1 MYGKFQNFLQETLG
15 EIRANNLYKNER
27 IISSPQKPRLTLAN
41 GQELLNMCANNYLG
55 LADHP
60 EIVKAAS
67 EAMERYGFGLGSVR
81 FICGTQE
88 LHKELEAQVAAFTG
102 MDDAILYSSCFDA
115 NGGLFETLLGPED
128 AVISDA
134 LNHAS
139 IIDGIR
145 LCKAQR
151 LRYANGDMEDLENK
165 LKEAAN
171 ARFRLIA
178 TDGVFSMDGTIA
190 PLKEICDLAERYDA
204 LVMVDDSHAAGFMGE
219 NGRGSLEYR
228 GVLGR
233 VDIVTGTFGKALGGA
248 GGGYTAGHKEI
259 IELLR
264 QRSRPYLFSNS
275 LSPAVAGA
283 ALKALEIVKREPE
296 RRKHIAMLAARFRKG
311 LEDAGFTLKPGEHPI
326 IPVMIGDAGKAAAMA
341 EALLKYGVYAIG
353 FSFPVVPR
361 NEARIRTQLSAAH
374 TVEDID
380 FAIEAFRKAGHDI
393 LGI

>member
-1 MYGKFQNFLQETLG
+1 
-15 EIRANNLYKNER
+15 
-27 IISSPQKPRLTLAN
+27 
-41 GQELLNMCANNYLG
+41 
-55 LADHP
+55 
-60 EIVKAAS
+60 
-67 EAMERYGFGLGSVR
+67 
-81 FICGTQE
+81 
-88 LHKELEAQVAAFTG
+88 

-128 AVISDA
+128 AIISDA

-151 LRYANGDMEDLENK
+151 YRYANGDMEDLESK
-165 LKEAAN
+165 LKEASG
-171 ARFRLIA
+171 ARFKLIA

-190 PLKEICDLAERYDA
+190 PLQEICDLAERYDA
-204 LVMVDDSHAAGFMGE
+204 LVMVDDSHAAGFMGA
-219 NGRGSLEYR
+219 NGRGSIEYR
-228 GVLGR
+228 NVLGR

-248 GGGYTAGHKEI
+248 GGGYTAGRKEI

-296 RRKHIAMLAARFRKG
+296 RRAHIALLAARFRKG
-311 LEDAGFTLKPGEHPI
+311 LEEAGFTLKPGEHPI
-326 IPVMIGDAGKAAAMA
+326 IPVMIGDAGKAVAMA
-341 EALLKYGVYAIG
+341 ESLLEYGVYAIG

-361 NEARIRTQLSAAH
+361 GEARIRTQLSAAH
-374 TVEDID
+374 TEEDID
-380 FAIEAFRKAGHDI
+380 FAIEAFKKAGRDV
-393 LGI
+393 LGL